1 MNFETTTTMHIRPI
15 LSTLLR
21 HKIAAALIVLE
32 IAITFAIVCN
42 AIFLIAGRIERAQ
55 EPSGM
60 AEPELLRIQLAGFGA
75 RASAGAVAQTTL
87 DLSVL
92 RALPGV
98 KHATVTNQVPFGN
111 SSTNTAI
118 ALPADVDHEVVSVST
133 YFGGEDFIATTG
145 VKLIAGRD
153 FTAGEYLGA
162 KDAIER
168 EPHAFIP
175 AVILNRATA
184 EKVFPGGQAVGK
196 TIHIYGTL
204 TTVVGVIDELI
215 RPNRRGRPQ
224 SMVLPL
230 RATYMTG
237 NYLLRVD
244 PAQRDA
250 VLKAAVAALDLVGPG
265 RVVQAQQ
272 RYDTLRDR
280 YFQQDYTMAML
291 LAAVCAALLV
301 VTALGIVGLAS
312 FWVQQRTRMIGT
324 RRALG
329 ATRGQILRY
338 FQTENLLLTGIGIG
352 IGMVGAYAINQLL
365 MTHYELARLPLP
377 YLPIGA
383 LLLIA
388 LGQLAVWVPAR
399 RAAALPPVVVMR
411 GA

>member
-1 MNFETTTTMHIRPI
+1 
-15 LSTLLR
+15 
-21 HKIAAALIVLE
+21 
-32 IAITFAIVCN
+32 
-42 AIFLIAGRIERAQ
+42 
-55 EPSGM
+55 
-60 AEPELLRIQLAGFGA
+60 
-75 RASAGAVAQTTL
+75 
-87 DLSVL
+87 
-92 RALPGV
+92 
-98 KHATVTNQVPFGN
+98 
-111 SSTNTAI
+111 
-118 ALPADVDHEVVSVST
+118 LPADVEHQVVSAST

-153 FTAGEYLGA
+153 FTAGEYLDA

-168 EPHAFIP
+168 APQAFIP
-175 AVILNRATA
+175 AVILNRNAA

-204 TTVVGVIDELI
+204 TTVVGVIDELV
-215 RPNRRGRPQ
+215 RPNRTGQPQ

-230 RATYMTG
+230 RASYATG

-250 VLKAAVAALDLVGPG
+250 VLKAAVAALDRAGPG

-280 YFQQDYTMAML
+280 YFEQDHAMAML

-329 ATRGQILRY
+329 ATRGQIMLY
-338 FQTENLLLTGIGIG
+338 FQTENLLLTGIGIVL
-352 IGMVGAYAINQLL
+352 GMVGAYAINQLL
-365 MTHYELARLPLP
+365 MTHYELARLPLL

-383 LLLIA
+383 LLLVA
-388 LGQLAVWVPAR
+388 LGQLAVFGPAR